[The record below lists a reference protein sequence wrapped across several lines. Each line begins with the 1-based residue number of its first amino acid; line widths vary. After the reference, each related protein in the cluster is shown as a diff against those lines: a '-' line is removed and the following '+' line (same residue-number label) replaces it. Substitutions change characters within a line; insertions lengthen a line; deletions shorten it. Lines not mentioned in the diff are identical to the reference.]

1 MSGNF
6 LFKFGEK
13 GSRSGQFCYPWDVA
27 ICPQTSQILISDT
40 RNRRIQL
47 FSPFG
52 QYLWHCGQPLDSPR
66 GLAFLTPEKF
76 VVSDFNKH
84 RLFVIDRYDGHSMHH
99 QHHNNNQHHMK
110 QHHSNNNNNNDSSS
124 SWAAVAFAGAGGQ
137 NGSANG
143 SNQSPASLQN
153 SASNAIITTMPGG
166 KCIGF
171 GEGSAWGE
179 FLRPQGLVATFHK
192 NFSGQK
198 HVQIFCSDSRN
209 NRIAIWDSATQ
220 NFDYIANNVLPFD
233 RPSGIASAD
242 NVLAVVDFGHNRVQI
257 YQIQ

>member
-1 MSGNF
+1 
-6 LFKFGEK
+6 
-13 GSRSGQFCYPWDVA
+13 
-27 ICPQTSQILISDT
+27 
-40 RNRRIQL
+40 L

-66 GLAFLTPEKF
+66 GLAFLTPDKY

-84 RLFVIDRYDGHSMHH
+84 RLFVIDRFDGHSAIHH
-99 QHHNNNQHHMK
+99 QHRHPHQ
-110 QHHSNNNNNNDSSS
+110 QPDSSS
-124 SWAAVAFAGAGGQ
+124 SWAAIAFAGAGGQ
-137 NGSANG
+137 SQVAGS
-143 SNQSPASLQN
+143 
-153 SASNAIITTMPGG
+153 SAGPSNAIISQMVGG

-179 FLRPQGLVATFHK
+179 FLRPQGLVACFHK

-220 NFDYIANNVLPFD
+220 NFDYIVNNVAPFD
-233 RPSGIASAD
+233 RPSGIACVD
-242 NVLAVVDFGHNRVQI
+242 NVLAVIDFGHNRVQI
-257 YQIQ
+257 YQMHQPNFAQ